1 MDTIRSISDDK
12 NSLLDK
18 IFMERETQ
26 LNMIM
31 DTINESRYE
40 TKDNKYKDI
49 SGDNDKDTPIFDH
62 IIEEDHRKRLARKRW
77 YWSKQIG
84 AVFFWKIT

>member
-1 MDTIRSISDDK
+1 MDTIRSKSDEE

-18 IFMERETQ
+18 SFMERETK

-31 DTINESRYE
+31 DDINESRYE
-40 TKDNKYKDI
+40 TKDNTDKYV
-49 SGDNDKDTPIFDH
+49 SGDNDEDTLIFDN
-62 IIEEDHRKRLARKRW
+62 IIVEEHRKRPVRKKRW

-84 AVFFWKIT
+84 AIFF